1 MNDPDDAGTTRV
13 RHAPPHARLQNP
25 GASAGE
31 RRAVQQAR
39 VGILRNPAQPRLPQ
53 VPPRDV
59 WRKWPRLRS
68 ARRQSGAAEDEAG
81 TNAGHGAAAHADPQP
96 DGRALEGFRRA
107 LRQPRHPPPEE

>member
-13 RHAPPHARLQNP
+13 RHAPPHARLQIP

-39 VGILRNPAQPRLPQ
+39 VGILRNPVQPCLPQ
-53 VPPRDV
+53 LPPRDV

-68 ARRQSGAAEDEAG
+68 TRRPSAPAAGDAG
-81 TNAGHGAAAHADPQP
+81 TIAGQGVAAPASPLP
-96 DGRALEGFRRA
+96 DGRALDGFRRA